1 MLLDT
6 VVKVA
11 DDTTT
16 QTIVRACTADYDV
29 GVKAAFVP
37 DEGKASLCTTANRVL
52 EETSVYIHQPTAAN
66 DDEFSVEHLL
76 SAGHQIH
83 NHLSLQKP
91 PCTNNTMEFAYSQS
105 AAIGLFVGA
114 ELHQY
119 GVTSDV
125 LSKLLEYVQ
134 DKDVSK
140 TTIVQLCG
148 SNDRGADY
156 SIGIVAASAN
166 NFPYIRKTVKTWADG
181 GCASRMDAGEDW
193 MKVTLRIPASVE
205 TNSNNGTNST
215 LTFNN
220 TTPVHLG
227 PRSRLS
233 IRADCKTTT
242 VQPGDGCSAVA
253 SRCGISLIDLE
264 KYNRDNLCKTLIKDE
279 ELCCSSGTLPS
290 TLPPGNSDGRCK
302 LRTVVANDDCTSLA
316 SKCGISSADF
326 MKANTKT
333 NLCGTLA
340 EGQQVCCTSGKRPN
354 LKPKPD
360 KDQNCAT
367 YLTKHD
373 DGCSIIAVARDLTV
387 NDLLKF
393 NEQTWG
399 WNGCKPE
406 VFFPGFLM
414 CVSEGTPPMPAA
426 VPVRYFSSSTPL
438 PHSLRTSC

>member
-11 DDTTT
+11 DDATT
-16 QTIVRACTADYDV
+16 QTIVRACTADYDA
-29 GVKAAFVP
+29 GVKASFVP

-66 DDEFSVEHLL
+66 GDEFSVEHLL
-76 SAGHQIH
+76 SAGHQIS

-91 PCTNNTMEFAYSQS
+91 SCTHNAMEFAYSRS

-114 ELHQY
+114 ELHQH
-119 GVTSDV
+119 GVTSAV
-125 LSKLLEYVQ
+125 LNKLLEYVQ

-166 NFPYIRKTVKTWADG
+166 NFPYIQETVKTWADG
-181 GCASRMDAGEDW
+181 GCVSKMDAGEDW
-193 MKVTLRIPASVE
+193 MKVTLRIPVPAE
-205 TNSNNGTNST
+205 TNLNNGTNST

-220 TTPVHLG
+220 TTPAHLG
-227 PRSRLS
+227 QRSGLS

-242 VQPGDGCSAVA
+242 VQSGDGCSAVA
-253 SRCGISLIDLE
+253 SRCGISPSDLE
-264 KYNRDNLCKTLIKDE
+264 KYNRPNLCKTLIKDE
-279 ELCCSSGTLPS
+279 KVCCGSGTLPS
-290 TLPPGNSDGRCK
+290 TLPPGNSDGTCK

-326 MKANTKT
+326 AKANTKA
-333 NLCGTLA
+333 NLCSTLA

-354 LKPKPD
+354 LKPSPD
-360 KDQNCAT
+360 KDLNCAT

-373 DGCSIIAVARDLTV
+373 DSCSKIAVTRDLTAD
-387 NDLLKF
+387 DLLEF
-393 NEQTWG
+393 NKQTWG

-414 CVSEGTPPMPAA
+414 CVSKGTPPMPAA
-426 VPVRYFSSSTPL
+426 VPVRYSSSSTLL